1 MSSIMSDD
9 TPVVDVFNARN
20 HLFDILHT
28 RGYEV
33 DDYVGYDMSH
43 VAAMMEQ
50 SQLNVMLQGKR
61 NKVFVHFQLSA
72 KLNVSKVVSSLFEE
86 EESVLKPEDDLIIV
100 YKAEP
105 NDTVHAEMDEVWN
118 KHGIYVS
125 VLYIKRLQFNIL
137 KHDMVP
143 AHRVLSEK
151 EREQVF
157 SKLNI
162 KTGADLPAISRYDPV
177 ASVLCMRPG
186 QVCEIERKSKT
197 SVKSLYYRFCVK

>member
-1 MSSIMSDD
+1 MSDD

-20 HLFDILHT
+20 HLFDILQS

-33 DDYVGYDMSH
+33 GDYVGYDMSH
-43 VAAMMEQ
+43 VAAMMEH
-50 SQLNVMLQGKR
+50 SQLNVMLQGKT

-86 EESVLKPEDDLIIV
+86 EDSVLKPDDDLVIV
-100 YKAEP
+100 YKSEP
-105 NDTVHAEMDEVWN
+105 NDTIRAEIDEVWN
-118 KHGIYVS
+118 KMGIYVT
-125 VLYIKRLQFNIL
+125 VLYLKRLQFNLL

-151 EREQVF
+151 ERDQIYA
-157 SKLNI
+157 KLNI
-162 KTGADLPAISRYDPV
+162 RTGADLPSISRYDPV

-197 SVKSLYYRFCVK
+197 SVKSIYYRFCVK

>member
-1 MSSIMSDD
+1 MSDD

-20 HLFDILHT
+20 HLFDILQS
-28 RGYEV
+28 RGYEAG
-33 DDYVGYDMSH
+33 DYVGYDMSH
-43 VAAMMEQ
+43 VAAMMEH
-50 SQLNVMLQGKR
+50 SQLNVMLQGKT

-86 EESVLKPEDDLIIV
+86 ENSVLKPEDDLIIV
-100 YKAEP
+100 YKSEP
-105 NDTVHAEMDEVWN
+105 NDTIRTEIDEVWN
-118 KHGIYVS
+118 KMGIYVS

-151 EREQVF
+151 ERDQIYT
-157 SKLNI
+157 KLNI
-162 KTGADLPAISRYDPV
+162 RTGVDLPSISRYDPV
-177 ASVLCMRPG
+177 ASVLGMRPG

-197 SVKSLYYRFCVK
+197 SVKSLYYRYCVK

>member
-1 MSSIMSDD
+1 MSDD

-20 HLFDILHT
+20 HLFDILQS

-33 DDYVGYDMSH
+33 SDYVGYDMSH
-43 VAAMMEQ
+43 VSAMMEN
-50 SQLNVMLQGKR
+50 SQLNVVLQGKT

-86 EESVLKPEDDLIIV
+86 ESVLKPEDDLIIV

-105 NDTVHAEMDEVWN
+105 NDTIHAEMDEVWN
-118 KHGIYVS
+118 KTGIYVS

-143 AHRVLSEK
+143 SHRVLSEK
-151 EREQVF
+151 ERDQVF
-157 SKLNI
+157 TKLNI
-162 KTGADLPAISRYDPV
+162 RTGADLPSISRYDPV

>member
-1 MSSIMSDD
+1 MSDD

-20 HLFDILHT
+20 HLFDILQS

-33 DDYVGYDMSH
+33 GDYVGYDMSH
-43 VAAMMEQ
+43 VAAMMEH
-50 SQLNVMLQGKR
+50 SQLNVMLQGKT

-86 EESVLKPEDDLIIV
+86 EDSVLKPDDDLVIV
-100 YKAEP
+100 YKSEP
-105 NDTVHAEMDEVWN
+105 NDTIRAEIDEVWN
-118 KHGIYVS
+118 KMGIYVT
-125 VLYIKRLQFNIL
+125 VLYLKRLQFNLL

-151 EREQVF
+151 ERDQIYA
-157 SKLNI
+157 KLNI
-162 KTGADLPAISRYDPV
+162 RTGADLPSISRYDPV

-197 SVKSLYYRFCVK
+197 SVKSLYYRYCVK

>member
-1 MSSIMSDD
+1 MSDD

-20 HLFDILHT
+20 HLFDILQS

-33 DDYVGYDMSH
+33 GDYVGYDMSH
-43 VAAMMEQ
+43 VAAMMEH
-50 SQLNVMLQGKR
+50 SQLNVMLQGKT

-86 EESVLKPEDDLIIV
+86 EDSVLKPDDDLVIV
-100 YKAEP
+100 YKSEP
-105 NDTVHAEMDEVWN
+105 NDTIRAEIDEVWN
-118 KHGIYVS
+118 KMGIYVT
-125 VLYIKRLQFNIL
+125 VLYLKRLQFNLL

-143 AHRVLSEK
+143 AQRVLSVK
-151 EREQVF
+151 ERDQIYT
-157 SKLNI
+157 KLNI
-162 KTGADLPAISRYDPV
+162 RTGADLPAISRYDPV

-197 SVKSLYYRFCVK
+197 SVKSLYYRYCVK